1 MKYKQSQI
9 KAVRDLKDL
18 HEIEGNLT
26 DEACEE
32 YIDWHLATCSAK
44 ARGITTV
51 EYAEADGLQNGLTI
65 LDLQF
70 RKLSSLLS

>member
-18 HEIEGNLT
+18 YEIQGNLT

-32 YIDWHLATCSAK
+32 YLDWDLSTCSAK

-51 EYAEADGLQNGLTI
+51 EYAEADGLQNGLHI